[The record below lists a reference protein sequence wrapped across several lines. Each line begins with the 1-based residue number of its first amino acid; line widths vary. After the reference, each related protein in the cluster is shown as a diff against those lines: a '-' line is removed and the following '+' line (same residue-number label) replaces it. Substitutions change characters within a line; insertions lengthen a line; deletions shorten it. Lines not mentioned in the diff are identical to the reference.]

1 MHIQNEYS
9 LYISK
14 QDNKIGATLTAA
26 VDYI

>member
-26 VDYI
+26 IDYI